1 MKFIQGKDRSQ
12 VSFFCLEEQIDD
24 NNEIRFVELFV
35 NSINLA
41 DVGFKMDFIDNS
53 RPAYHPADL
62 LKLFL
67 YGYLNR
73 ILFPK
78 KRYSSSKITLIL
90 NA

>member
-1 MKFIQGKDRSQ
+1 MKFIQGKDRNQ
-12 VSFFCLEEQIDD
+12 ITFFCLEEQIDH
-24 NNEIRFVELFV
+24 NNEIRFIELFV

-41 DVGFKMDFIDNS
+41 DAGFKLDFIENG

-73 ILFPK
+73 I
-78 KRYSSSKITLIL
+78 RSSRQLEKECMTCPEIG
-90 NA
+90 